1 MSAIAKAPWQ
11 VAFAACTAIVVGVSY
26 AVSALL
32 DIANAGDRGAIDERL
47 AEYQALAGLGSASV
61 SEVHEWMALAAT
73 VFAVVSAVFLLLGI
87 LLWQGALRPGVRLT
101 LTITSLIAFA
111 GTFAPLAEGLNQV
124 SAVREET
131 LIFLMVVHAVSVVGA
146 LLLWS
151 PSVKRW
157 ITEPVD

>member
-1 MSAIAKAPWQ
+1 M
-11 VAFAACTAIVVGVSY
+11 
-26 AVSALL
+26 
-32 DIANAGDRGAIDERL
+32 
-47 AEYQALAGLGSASV
+47 
-61 SEVHEWMALAAT
+61 
-73 VFAVVSAVFLLLGI
+73 
-87 LLWQGALRPGVRLT
+87 RLT

-111 GTFAPLAEGLNQV
+111 GTLAPLAEGLNQV